1 MTTYRYRG
9 QSLDGAKVTGVIRA
23 YDEFEAVSQ
32 LRDRCA
38 FITKIEPVKEK
49 QGNPLTRPINTRIR
63 EKELAMLCSQLSIL
77 LSSGLTALRC
87 LQMVAAQTRNKQLR
101 RALEKAAE
109 EVGAGR
115 SMADSL
121 ESNREVRFPATFV
134 ETVRAGEQ
142 SGSLEACLKRL
153 QGYYERSSTARA
165 KVVSAMTYPAM
176 VIVTAIVVVIIV
188 MVKAVPAFTNTFAE
202 LGSDIPAITRGLMA
216 VSGFFVKWWWVLV
229 LLGAAAGIGYYSF
242 RRTERGRIVLA
253 NYALTRS
260 PLRRLRTMSASGQ
273 FAAALSAML
282 SAGLPMPKALSVAG
296 EVSGNYMFALAAG
309 KVRQSVERGR
319 TVAEGMGEV
328 KLFPPM
334 LREMI
339 SVGESSGT
347 LVDTLDVVAQYFN
360 SDALMRVAVPRRR
373 GPAGLRDPIAVSL
386 AALIDFAVLVV
397 YDNSTRKHIC
407 RFHTLVCSMRLAM
420 RCRSFALSTASIC
433 R

>member
-49 QGNPLTRPINTRIR
+49 QGNPLTRPVNTRIR

-176 VIVTAIVVVIIV
+176 VIVTAIIVVIPTGAADSPSAQSHLGDLHPGFAQQFIAHNLSFLHSSEYFMPASLPANEQNCKKRKV
-188 MVKAVPAFTNTFAE
+188 SKIIGRSKANSLASKHPLSSRMQTALDFPLNGLYAKGSTYAADIKDTKAVNQ
-202 LGSDIPAITRGLMA
+202 S
-216 VSGFFVKWWWVLV
+216 
-229 LLGAAAGIGYYSF
+229 
-242 RRTERGRIVLA
+242 ERGKLLA
-253 NYALTRS
+253 
-260 PLRRLRTMSASGQ
+260 
-273 FAAALSAML
+273 
-282 SAGLPMPKALSVAG
+282 LPVA
-296 EVSGNYMFALAAG
+296 
-309 KVRQSVERGR
+309 
-319 TVAEGMGEV
+319 
-328 KLFPPM
+328 
-334 LREMI
+334 
-339 SVGESSGT
+339 
-347 LVDTLDVVAQYFN
+347 
-360 SDALMRVAVPRRR
+360 
-373 GPAGLRDPIAVSL
+373 
-386 AALIDFAVLVV
+386 
-397 YDNSTRKHIC
+397 
-407 RFHTLVCSMRLAM
+407 
-420 RCRSFALSTASIC
+420 
-433 R
+433 